1 MLVNLFACK
10 GGYGNS
16 SMAYAFSNLVNKPVI
31 ATPYSVSF
39 VSKAFPRT
47 GGVEFYKNFLPQ
59 VFGLNWYKYQNNSR
73 SYHSTY
79 YWKR

>member
-10 GGYGNS
+10 GDYGNS
-16 SMAYAFSNLVNKPVI
+16 SIAYAFSNLVNKPVI

-39 VSKAFPRT
+39 TGAFPRI
-47 GGVEFYKNFLPQ
+47 GGIAIYKNFFPQ

-73 SYHSTY
+73 NYHSTL
-79 YWKR
+79 YWRR